1 MSQLL
6 GSILFHC
13 IYGNRQG
20 TADQGLLGQVGGGHK
35 ARRADPK
42 AAQEE
47 AGDAAQ
53 HASSGDGVPGRE
65 GVSWFSF
72 IPVIPNRNN
81 TFSNGRGRNWRQ
93 NTFRTFSKVFYLAN

>member
-47 AGDAAQ
+47 AGE
-53 HASSGDGVPGRE
+53 AS
-65 GVSWFSF
+65 
-72 IPVIPNRNN
+72 
-81 TFSNGRGRNWRQ
+81 
-93 NTFRTFSKVFYLAN
+93 